1 METAG
6 GNRGMAGDVSFNREP
21 QLEGLTEKEVK
32 ELYAVL
38 KRFLEAYREK
48 DPESSGKEWLE
59 GCYRRELPEWE
70 EEKIKKLAEETL
82 SGIEEYDR
90 NLNSAREAAKKGISS
105 EKWLERQVKG
115 GFHRPVCQ

>member
-38 KRFLEAYREK
+38 KRFLEAYREGMAGRLLSEGAAGMGGRK
-48 DPESSGKEWLE
+48 D
-59 GCYRRELPEWE
+59 
-70 EEKIKKLAEETL
+70 
-82 SGIEEYDR
+82 
-90 NLNSAREAAKKGISS
+90 
-105 EKWLERQVKG
+105 
-115 GFHRPVCQ
+115 

>member
-38 KRFLEAYREK
+38 KRFLEAYRERS
-48 DPESSGKEWLE
+48 EERRVGKE
-59 GCYRRELPEWE
+59 C
-70 EEKIKKLAEETL
+70 
-82 SGIEEYDR
+82 
-90 NLNSAREAAKKGISS
+90 
-105 EKWLERQVKG
+105 
-115 GFHRPVCQ
+115 